1 MRQDIYEYLH
11 ELGWAYSHT
20 TEDGRRIWNRQVN
33 LNGTKTTVTRYEEEK
48 HLLEAAMDALDA

>member
-1 MRQDIYEYLH
+1 MRQDIYEYLY

-33 LNGTKTTVTRYEEEK
+33 LNGTKTTVTHYEEEK
-48 HLLEAAMDALDA
+48 HLLEVAMDTLDA